1 MSLKIKNPK
10 IRKENNIFD
19 VIDFGVEISLEGIRD
34 AKSMGGEVYEE
45 FCRILGSGIIEGLQ
59 NIGIQI

>member
-19 VIDFGVEISLEGIRD
+19 VIDFGVEISLEGIFI
-34 AKSMGGEVYEE
+34 Y
-45 FCRILGSGIIEGLQ
+45 
-59 NIGIQI
+59 